1 VIEGMDVVDAI
12 AGTPT
17 GFQDRP
23 VQEQRI
29 RKATVDTFGKTYKVE
44 KYSR

>member
-1 VIEGMDVVDAI
+1 MDTVDAI

-23 VQEQRI
+23 VTDQRI
-29 RKATVDTFGKTYKVE
+29 RKATVDTFGETYTVQ
-44 KYSR
+44 KYGR